1 MKKTKMER
9 RLDEWKEGRK
19 EGGSGQYS
27 RHNGK
32 QGWGSSLLLL
42 LMVMRMTD
50 GDIEGDVDWW

>member
-1 MKKTKMER
+1 MER